1 MDINFFRCN
10 LVVAFDPPK
19 DFHSYAQYKVKAKS
33 QKASFFLIF
42 SEEETTAELVNQLA
56 LYQVTEERLKT
67 RCTVKGPV
75 LDEVT
80 LADKQDSIIPPFSPR
95 VPKLSLDGVP
105 IGDTRPA
112 ATLKSAIFYLNRYCA
127 KLPSDTL

>member
-1 MDINFFRCN
+1 LLHRCN

-42 SEEETTAELVNQLA
+42 SEEETTPKLVSQLA

-75 LDEVT
+75 LDEVQQ
-80 LADKQDSIIPPFSPR
+80 ADKQDNIMPPFTPR
-95 VPKLSLDGVP
+95 VPKLSSEGIP
-105 IGDTRPA
+105 IGDVRPA